1 MVQYTVTLTAA
12 ENKALGYFTNSQQDW
27 IDNAVHERC
36 RIAIDE
42 IVKSEVE
49 KKLATG
55 EPITGSKEDIVN
67 AAELPTFS
75 ESTPI

>member
-1 MVQYTVTLTAA
+1 MVQYTVTLTDA
-12 ENKALGYFTNSQQDW
+12 ENKALGYFASSQQDW

-42 IVKSEVE
+42 IVKTEVE
-49 KKLATG
+49 RKLAAG

-67 AAELPTFS
+67 EAELPIAT
-75 ESTPI
+75 ESIP